1 MYIYN
6 INNNK
11 KELVMINTNL
21 EKVGNLI
28 CEARSILDELICD
41 TDWAGKED
49 QQDVL
54 ENILDNVQAAESQFD
69 WYKEDWI
76 E

>member
-1 MYIYN
+1 M
-6 INNNK
+6 
-11 KELVMINTNL
+11 MNTNL

-28 CEARSILDELICD
+28 CEARAILDELISD
-41 TDWAGKED
+41 TDWSDNED

-54 ENILDNVQAAESQFD
+54 EGILDNLQAAESQFD
-69 WYKEDWI
+69 WNKDEWI

>member
-1 MYIYN
+1 MF
-6 INNNK
+6 NK
-11 KELVMINTNL
+11 DL

-28 CEARSILDELICD
+28 CEARAILEEVMDD
-41 TDWAGKED
+41 TDWSDNED

-54 ENILDNVQAAESQFD
+54 EGILDNLQAAEGQFD
-69 WYKEDWI
+69 WNKDEWI

>member
-6 INNNK
+6 INNK
-11 KELVMINTNL
+11 KELVMMNTNL

-28 CEARSILDELICD
+28 CEARAILDELISD
-41 TDWAGKED
+41 TDWSDNED

-54 ENILDNVQAAESQFD
+54 EGILDNLQAAESQFD
-69 WYKEDWI
+69 WNKDEWI

>member
-1 MYIYN
+1 M
-6 INNNK
+6 
-11 KELVMINTNL
+11 MNTNL

-28 CEARSILDELICD
+28 CEARAILDELISD
-41 TDWAGKED
+41 TDWSGKED

>member
-1 MYIYN
+1 M
-6 INNNK
+6 
-11 KELVMINTNL
+11 MNTNL

-28 CEARSILDELICD
+28 CEARAILEEILDDHQHLFGDHPGAID
-41 TDWAGKED
+41 ED

-54 ENILDNVQAAESQFD
+54 EGILDNLQAAEGQFD
-69 WYKEDWI
+69 WNKDEWI

>member
-1 MYIYN
+1 MFN
-6 INNNK
+6 S
-11 KELVMINTNL
+11 NL

-28 CEARSILDELICD
+28 CEARAILEEVMGD
-41 TDWAGKED
+41 TDWSDNED

-54 ENILDNVQAAESQFD
+54 EGILDNLQAAEGQFD
-69 WYKEDWI
+69 WNKDEWI

>member
-1 MYIYN
+1 MLM
-6 INNNK
+6 NK
-11 KELVMINTNL
+11 NL

-28 CEARSILDELICD
+28 CEARFILEEFMDD

-54 ENILDNVQAAESQFD
+54 ENILDNIQSAEGQFD

>member
-1 MYIYN
+1 
-6 INNNK
+6 
-11 KELVMINTNL
+11 MINTNL